1 MTEIINFP
9 VNNQGATGVT
19 GPDGV
24 EGIDGIVATP
34 EAPVKKTVKFRG
46 QEVKLHYTLLSMQ
59 RLEETGVS
67 LKDLETFGEEVS
79 ITSLG
84 KILWAGLCV
93 QFNDATIE
101 EVLNSFELSDL
112 QEVSEAMSAALSAA
126 GK

>member
-9 VNNQGATGVT
+9 EANMQGVAGAEGSVGV
-19 GPDGV
+19 DG
-24 EGIDGIVATP
+24 TLS
-34 EAPVKKTVKFRG
+34 APVKKTVKFRG
-46 QEVKLHYTLLSMQ
+46 QEVKLHYTLLAMQ

-112 QEVSEAMSAALSAA
+112 QEVSEAMSAALSSA

>member
-9 VNNQGATGVT
+9 EANMQGVAGAVGSVGV
-19 GPDGV
+19 DG
-24 EGIDGIVATP
+24 TLS
-34 EAPVKKTVKFRG
+34 APAKKTVNFRG
-46 QEVKLHYTLLSMQ
+46 QEVKLHYTLLAMQ

-112 QEVSEAMSAALSAA
+112 QEVSEAMSAALSSA